1 MNNQIQTTSI
11 TPTGAASVLDD
22 ELGELVKELD
32 AAVLYTPWGEE
43 SALPGDA
50 ADSIRDL
57 TVQLALRDVLLREAV
72 DLLDHAALPWRDKR
86 NRYTTGATKIRKALG
101 VAAPNV

>member
-50 ADSIRDL
+50 AVAPEPTFD
-57 TVQLALRDVLLREAV
+57 
-72 DLLDHAALPWRDKR
+72 DKG
-86 NRYTTGATKIRKALG
+86 NET
-101 VAAPNV
+101 